1 MPTSPQPTP
10 PAGGCIPPHTPHSVC
25 ASLPDWNDNV
35 NLAIGRPPASRET
48 TYPRFAIHPHIEK
61 LTEIIVKALL
71 IQENCLLFPT
81 RMLAE
86 ECRSFIQAHHSSSS
100 CSVHCVTEIANPPPP
115 HQVFAVLFSAEKPE
129 IMKFYTFSGGG
140 ISTRLAE
147 LCVLRSSGDLRP
159 TLGLPPPAGHYFSEY
174 YNKYSP
180 LNSPADAKKT
190 IRSRFSGMVDGGGN
204 GNIRGVPGAS
214 PDDVYL
220 FASGMQAIWRT
231 CKLLE
236 GVIAPKISPESRKVA
251 HVNLLYCD
259 SYKFL
264 ELTSSAGYH
273 LFNNDTIDE
282 LETLLAAGTPE
293 NPAILALYTDFPGN
307 PHLYSADIIRLRGLA
322 DRYNFPIIVD
332 ETVAGYL
339 NTQILP
345 YCDIVVASLTKSFS
359 GLGNVLGG
367 AMMLNP
373 SARFYPEFKAHMDA
387 TYEDSFFDSDAVVME
402 MNSREFMERTSVINQ
417 NAEKLSDMLYAR
429 SVVGGFEGGII
440 QAVHYPKYRTRENF
454 ERCSNLLAVQAGLDA
469 PGYGGLLSVTF
480 TSLAGAKA
488 FHDALQCYK
497 GPHLGTVYTL
507 ATPFSVLAFPP
518 DKMQWIEDRGME
530 ESLVRFSVGMEDTSS
545 LLDCV
550 SDALSV
556 AEKLHAATSD
566 IKPRS

>member
-1 MPTSPQPTP
+1 MPTSPQPSP
-10 PAGGCIPPHTPHSVC
+10 PAGGCIPPHTPHSLC
-25 ASLPDWNDNV
+25 FSLPDWSDNV
-35 NLAIGRPPASRET
+35 NLVIGRPPALKET
-48 TYPRFAIHPHIEK
+48 TYSRFAIHPHIEK
-61 LTEIIVKALL
+61 LTEIIVKAL
-71 IQENCLLFPT
+71 ITQENCLLFPT

-86 ECRSFIQAHHSSSS
+86 ECRSFIHAHSSSS
-100 CSVHCVTEIANPPPP
+100 CNVHCVTEIANPPPP
-115 HQVFAVLFSAEKPE
+115 HQVFAVLFSAEKRE
-129 IMKFYTFSGGG
+129 IMKFYIFNGGG

-159 TLGLPPPAGHYFSEY
+159 TLGLPPPAGNYFSEY
-174 YNKYSP
+174 YNRHSS
-180 LNSPADAKKT
+180 LDSPADAKKI
-190 IRSRFSGMVDGGGN
+190 IRSRFSGMVDGG

-231 CKLLE
+231 YKLLE
-236 GVIAPKISPESRKVA
+236 GVIAPRIAPESRKVA

-259 SYKFL
+259 SYRFL

-282 LETLLAAGTPE
+282 LETLLAAGTPA

-322 DRYNFPIIVD
+322 DHYNFPIIVD

-345 YCDIVVASLTKSFS
+345 YCDIVVASLTKFFS
-359 GLGNVLGG
+359 GLSNVLGG

-373 SARFYPEFKAHMDA
+373 SSRFYAEFKAYMDA
-387 TYEDSFFDSDAVVME
+387 TYEDSFFDNDAVVME
-402 MNSREFMERTSVINQ
+402 MNSREFVERTSVINQ

-429 SVVGGFEGGII
+429 SVVGGFQGGVI
-440 QAVHYPKYRTRENF
+440 QAVHYPKYRMRENF
-454 ERCSNLLAVQAGLDA
+454 ERCSNLLAVQAGLNA

-480 TSLAGAKA
+480 TSLPGAKA
-488 FHDALQCYK
+488 FYAALQCYK
-497 GPHLGTVYTL
+497 GPTLGTVYTL
-507 ATPFSVLAFPP
+507 ANPFSAVSFPP
-518 DKMQWIEDRGME
+518 DKTQWAEDRGVE
-530 ESLVRFSVGMEDTSS
+530 KSLVRFSVGMEDTSS

-556 AEKLHAATSD
+556 AEKLHTATSD
-566 IKPRS
+566 IKLPS

>member
-1 MPTSPQPTP
+1 MSTSPQPTP

-25 ASLPDWNDNV
+25 FSLPDWGDNV
-35 NLAIGRPPASRET
+35 DMAIGRQPALSET
-48 TYPRFAIHPHIEK
+48 TYSRFTIHPHIEK
-61 LTEIIVKALL
+61 LTEIIVKALVT
-71 IQENCLLFPT
+71 QENCLLFPT

-86 ECRSFIQAHHSSSS
+86 ECRSFIHAHSSSS
-100 CSVHCVTEIANPPPP
+100 CNVHCVTEIANPPPP
-115 HQVFAVLFSAEKPE
+115 HQVFAVLFSAEKPD

-190 IRSRFSGMVDGGGN
+190 IQSRFSGVVDGG

-214 PDDVYL
+214 PDD
-220 FASGMQAIWRT
+220 AIWRT
-231 CKLLE
+231 YKLLE
-236 GVIAPKISPESRKVA
+236 GVIAPKIAPESRKVT

-322 DRYNFPIIVD
+322 DRHNFPIIVD

-345 YCDIVVASLTKSFS
+345 YCDIVVASLTKFFS
-359 GLGNVLGG
+359 GHANVLGG

-373 SARFYPEFKAHMDA
+373 SSRFYAEFKVYMDA

-402 MNSREFMERTSVINQ
+402 MNSREFVERTFVINQ
-417 NAEKLSDMLYAR
+417 NNEKLSDMLYAR
-429 SVVGGFEGGII
+429 SVVGGFQGGII
-440 QAVHYPKYRTRENF
+440 QAVHYPKCENF
-454 ERCSNLLAVQAGLDA
+454 ERCSNLLAVQAGLSA

-488 FHDALQCYK
+488 FYDALQCYK
-497 GPHLGTVYTL
+497 GPTLGTVYTL
-507 ATPFSVLAFPP
+507 ASPFSALAFPP
-518 DKMQWIEDRGME
+518 NKMQWIEDRGVE
-530 ESLVRFSVGMEDTSS
+530 ESLVRISVGMEDTSS
-545 LLDCV
+545 LLNCV

>member
-1 MPTSPQPTP
+1 MSTSPQPSP

-25 ASLPDWNDNV
+25 TSLPDWTDNV
-35 NLAIGRPPASRET
+35 NIALGRWPALSET
-48 TYPRFAIHPHIEK
+48 TYSRFAIYPQVEK
-61 LTEIIVKALL
+61 LTDIIVKVLDTR
-71 IQENCLLFPT
+71 EHCLLFPT

-86 ECRSFIQAHHSSSS
+86 ECRLFIQAHSSSS
-100 CSVHCVTEIANPPPP
+100 CNVHCVTEIANPPPP
-115 HQVFAVLFSAEKPE
+115 HQVFAVLSSAEKRQ
-129 IMKFYTFSGGG
+129 IMEFYAFSGGG

-159 TLGLPPPAGHYFSEY
+159 TLGLPLPAGNYFSEY
-174 YNKYSP
+174 YNKHSSLDSP
-180 LNSPADAKKT
+180 DAKKV
-190 IRSRFSGMVDGGGN
+190 IRSRFAGMVDGG

-231 CKLLE
+231 YKLLE
-236 GVIAPKISPESRKVA
+236 GVIAPRIAPESRKVA
-251 HVNLLYCD
+251 HVNFLYCE

-264 ELTSSAGYH
+264 ALTSSAGYH

-307 PHLYSADIIRLRGLA
+307 PHLYGADIIRLRGLA
-322 DRYNFPIIVD
+322 DRYNFPIIID

-345 YCDIVVASLTKSFS
+345 YCDIVVTSLTKFFS
-359 GLGNVLGG
+359 GLANVLGG

-373 SARFYPEFKAHMDA
+373 SSRFYAEFKAYMDA
-387 TYEDSFFDSDAVVME
+387 TYEDSFFDNDAVVME
-402 MNSREFMERTSVINQ
+402 MNSREFVERTFVINQ

-429 SVVGGFEGGII
+429 SVVGGFEGGVI

-480 TSLAGAKA
+480 KSLVGAKA
-488 FHDALQCYK
+488 FFNALQCYK
-497 GPHLGTVYTL
+497 GTTLGTVYTL
-507 ATPFSVLAFPP
+507 ANAFTALAFPP
-518 DKMQWIEDRGME
+518 DKMQWIEDRGVE
-530 ESLVRFSVGMEDTSS
+530 KSLVRFSVGMEDTSS